1 MQLSSPASQTSPSE
15 MGRPRPSKLPE
26 HSDSGGETAVDIYR
40 CNLVVVGAY
49 FLLFQKNWFPSPPF
63 WVQTPPK
70 RLFSPNDADP
80 PKRELLAWRR
90 CRNPTSWSRD
100 VNFWFQIP
108 QFLVPEPPSRG
119 GGAAQ
124 KIDREKS
131 CGSPKSQPLG
141 AYRCR
146 NMAIFVSESK
156 NIFNHMLGLAFGL
169 PVSAGPRPARSLLR
183 TACGGPRVGGFTP
196 ACD

>member
-1 MQLSSPASQTSPSE
+1 MMQISAIESFW
-15 MGRPRPSKLPE
+15 
-26 HSDSGGETAVDIYR
+26 R
-40 CNLVVVGAY
+40 CVVVEIEILGPMQA
-49 FLLFQKNWFPSPPF
+49 
-63 WVQTPPK
+63 VG
-70 RLFSPNDADP
+70 
-80 PKRELLAWRR
+80 
-90 CRNPTSWSRD
+90 
-100 VNFWFQIP
+100 WFQRP

-156 NIFNHMLGLAFGL
+156 NIFNHTLELWIQGK
-169 PVSAGPRPARSLLR
+169 
-183 TACGGPRVGGFTP
+183 
-196 ACD
+196 